1 MSGVRGGASSRCDYN
16 PQTLSDKTSTRT
28 NTSCVNSLRINT
40 EPRRIRLRAFV
51 LVLRSPSM
59 TVQVKKCPLC
69 DEICIKRASGRA
81 RCESGGKSDTVLCF
95 QTGLFFCFFLKRSS
109 ITDRILLYF
118 TDLGQLKYLKKP
130 TCATRCCQRR
140 REKKRK
146 STQKTKARPTGCGLN
161 LLICNSFLFG
171 GGFSLCLMVFT
182 WLKMTS
188 PLIPAWPLRV

>member
-40 EPRRIRLRAFV
+40 EPPRIRLRAFV

-81 RCESGGKSDTVLCF
+81 RCESGGKSETVLCF
-95 QTGLFFCFFLKRSS
+95 QTGLFFVFLKRSS
-109 ITDRILLYF
+109 ITDRILLYS

-140 REKKRK
+140 REKKGK
-146 STQKTKARPTGCGLN
+146 AHKKQKPDRLAVGS
-161 LLICNSFLFG
+161 IS
-171 GGFSLCLMVFT
+171 
-182 WLKMTS
+182 
-188 PLIPAWPLRV
+188 

>member
-1 MSGVRGGASSRCDYN
+1 MKYASSERAGGRGVKVVAKA
-16 PQTLSDKTSTRT
+16 TLCSASKQG
-28 NTSCVNSLRINT
+28 CF
-40 EPRRIRLRAFV
+40 FV
-51 LVLRSPSM
+51 
-59 TVQVKKCPLC
+59 
-69 DEICIKRASGRA
+69 
-81 RCESGGKSDTVLCF
+81 
-95 QTGLFFCFFLKRSS
+95 FLKRSS
-109 ITDRILLYF
+109 ITDRILLYS